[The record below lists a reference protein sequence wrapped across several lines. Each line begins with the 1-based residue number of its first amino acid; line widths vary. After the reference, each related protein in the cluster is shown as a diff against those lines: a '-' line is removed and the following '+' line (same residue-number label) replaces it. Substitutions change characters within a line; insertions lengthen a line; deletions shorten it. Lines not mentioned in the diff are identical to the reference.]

1 MTIDFQGDFEV
12 PRSPQEVYAFLSDP
26 ERFCPLLPDFQ
37 GMERNG
43 DQFKVKLRM
52 GISHIRGTASLRMVL
67 VDTEPPRRARYEG
80 VGDVPGGSVKLT
92 TGFELEPAGG
102 GSKVHWTGQAQVSGR
117 LPSLAGGLLQP
128 LAKSNVDKM
137 IAGLQGALA

>member
-1 MTIDFQGDFEV
+1 MTIEFKGAFAV

-37 GMERNG
+37 GMERQG
-43 DQFKVKLRM
+43 EEFKVKLRM
-52 GISHIRGTASLRMVL
+52 GVSHIRGTASLRMAL
-67 VDTEPPRRARYEG
+67 VQAEPPRSARYEG

-92 TGFELEPAGG
+92 TGFVLEPEGS
-102 GSKVHWTGQAQVSGR
+102 GSKVNWTGEAMISGR

-137 IAGLQGALA
+137 IAGLKGALA